1 MPCSLHLSLGRETV
15 PHYGMITVPPHSALI
30 RRALLVL
37 GFMLAII
44 APAQAQKR
52 VDLELVIAVDISWSM
67 DPDEQRLQRNG
78 YVAAL
83 RDQEFQRVALGGAA
97 GSIAITY
104 FEWAG
109 PAAQRVVLPWTLIDS
124 AAAANAVADALQ
136 AAPISRERLTS
147 ISGGLM
153 FADKL
158 FDQSP
163 FRGARRVIDVSGD
176 GPNNSGDP
184 VVPVRDRLVEKG
196 IVINGLPIMLKLDP
210 PQSLFDIKELDIYYA
225 DCVIGGPGSF
235 MIPIK
240 TEDEFLTATRKKMIL
255 EISGL
260 TPPARLI
267 RVQAGTPAPRIS
279 CMIGEQIWRRYMD
292 DRYK

>member
-1 MPCSLHLSLGRETV
+1 
-15 PHYGMITVPPHSALI
+15 MIIVSPRTALI
-30 RRALLVL
+30 RLGLLIL
-37 GFMLAII
+37 GLSLI
-44 APAQAQKR
+44 AAAPVQAQKR

-83 RDQEFQRVALGGAA
+83 RDQEFQRIALGGPA

-109 PAAQRVVLPWTLIDS
+109 PSAQRVVLPWTLIDS
-124 AAAANAVADALQ
+124 AGVANAVADTLQ

-196 IVINGLPIMLKLDP
+196 IIINGLPILLKLDP

-240 TEDEFLTATRKKMIL
+240 TEDEFLTATRRKMIL
-255 EISGL
+255 EISDY

-267 RVQAGTPAPRIS
+267 RVQSATPAPRIN